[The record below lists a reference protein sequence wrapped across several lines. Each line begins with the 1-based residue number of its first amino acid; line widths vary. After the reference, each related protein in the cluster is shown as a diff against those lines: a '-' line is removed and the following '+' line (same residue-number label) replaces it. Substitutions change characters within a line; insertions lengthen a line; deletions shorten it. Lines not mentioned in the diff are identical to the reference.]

1 MLIDDGKSQESFAN
15 NKYTFW
21 KFRFAE
27 KVLNFWVEKGD
38 INYNV
43 STDIE
48 RA

>member
-1 MLIDDGKSQESFAN
+1 LNYIIRESFAN

-38 INYNV
+38 QNYNV
-43 STDIE
+43 SADVE
-48 RA
+48 GAEF